1 MSYHIA
7 LASLVTPLS
16 LVSAGT
22 AFLTARTTQGS
33 LPALVMAMMRNKS
46 SNFRYQIT
54 IWKSVICF
62 PLARTQTLH
71 PLAIGKFHG
80 L

>member
-46 SNFRYQIT
+46 SNFRYFCLSNHNIEVSNLFS
-54 IWKSVICF
+54 IS
-62 PLARTQTLH
+62 
-71 PLAIGKFHG
+71 
-80 L
+80 